1 MTSTSLVHHLEA
13 KLKDKELSTGPTYDF
28 VPKIHDHHDLS
39 RWFCE
44 SFHALSTQNS
54 TKVYELANAFRK
66 GVWDAVEAV
75 EYVPSLDD
83 LDIENPKLVS
93 LVKEMVRIMKFRVVS
108 YQRTTRRVVEYTQT
122 MIQKAR
128 SMAHMIMK
136 KQDELSRHI
145 QAQALHIQQEK
156 INHLPPTSLETLAP
170 IQLETTM
177 VATPTNLE
185 GGAQV
190 QVQVQGNSKKQVMD
204 MLKKKALDMY
214 KELGQLQD
222 QRVHAV
228 LCHDVAQVRVI
239 DQQMK
244 KLKTHTRAIMGARQ
258 HMASIVQDPT
268 LETQLGKDGIKET
281 LDRIE
286 QSMTKKRV
294 LDYDLY
300 RQEVQNQIQEHAS
313 GMALYLGLKTQE
325 EVLRLQHE
333 LVQEVCQVVSQVFEE
348 GREEVLLLNQ
358 EMATFHRSLLLL
370 QMPDNAM
377 KYLEGMAKKYRG
389 SIAKIQLS
397 LLALFD
403 KRS

>member
-28 VPKIHDHHDLS
+28 VPTVHDHRDLS

-66 GVWDAVEAV
+66 GVWDAVEGV

-83 LDIENPKLVS
+83 LNIENPKLVS

-108 YQRTTRRVVEYTQT
+108 YERTTRRVVEYTQT

-145 QAQALHIQQEK
+145 QAQAVHIRQEK
-156 INHLPPTSLETLAP
+156 LSQLPDPASAETLAP
-170 IQLETTM
+170 MQLETTT
-177 VATPTNLE
+177 VVTNLE

-190 QVQVQGNSKKQVMD
+190 QANSKKQTMD

-214 KELGQLQD
+214 EKLGQLQD
-222 QRVHAV
+222 ERVHAV
-228 LCHDVAQVRVI
+228 LSHDVAQVRAI
-239 DQQMK
+239 DQQTK

-268 LETQLGKDGIKET
+268 LDTQLGKEDIKET
-281 LDRIE
+281 LARIE
-286 QSMTKKRV
+286 QAMTKKKV
-294 LDYDLY
+294 MDYDLY

-325 EVLRLQHE
+325 EVLRLQHD

-358 EMATFHRSLLLL
+358 EMATFHQSLRTN
-370 QMPDNAM
+370 QVSDEIM

-389 SIAKIQLS
+389 SIAKIQLR